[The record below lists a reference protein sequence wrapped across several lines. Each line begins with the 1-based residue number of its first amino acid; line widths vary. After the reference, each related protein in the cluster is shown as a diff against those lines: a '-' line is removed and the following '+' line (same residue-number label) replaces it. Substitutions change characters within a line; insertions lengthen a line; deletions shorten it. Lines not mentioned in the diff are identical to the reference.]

1 MVAGSETPSGF
12 SQTSRQCQETT
23 MNKTTVFALAT
34 SLLLAFGSAAMA
46 GEGSPDLAQPYYGSH
61 ESDPEGSNYP
71 SPGAFQIPYAGSPE
85 RYSTSRRLRER
96 DLNTGR
102 SVRQRNYED
111 ESGIND

>member
-1 MVAGSETPSGF
+1 
-12 SQTSRQCQETT
+12 

-61 ESDPEGSNYP
+61 ESDPDGSNYP
-71 SPGAFQIPYAGSPE
+71 TPGFQAPYGVQQDQ
-85 RYSTSRRLRER
+85 YSAAPRLRER

-102 SVRQRNYED
+102 GARQRFYED
-111 ESGIND
+111 EGE